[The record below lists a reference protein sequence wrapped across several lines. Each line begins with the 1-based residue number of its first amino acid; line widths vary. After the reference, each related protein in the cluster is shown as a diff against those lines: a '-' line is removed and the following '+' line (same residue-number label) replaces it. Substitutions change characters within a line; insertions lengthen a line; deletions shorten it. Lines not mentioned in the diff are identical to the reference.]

1 VLQDVLWKDMAT
13 SSDWT
18 QLHAIGW
25 QMQDIWQQRNDLEW
39 LRKRLRAR
47 DDKRRAAMVGWC
59 MLKSC

>member
-1 VLQDVLWKDMAT
+1 
-13 SSDWT
+13 
-18 QLHAIGW
+18 
-25 QMQDIWQQRNDLEW
+25 MQDIWQQRNDLEW